1 MILLSV
7 AISIA
12 LVVTIALPI
21 AAVIWLNKKR
31 QVSWRVILYGAL
43 AYFIVQILMVFL
55 FGGFT
60 SLVEK
65 GDFNLSDR
73 GLKTL
78 QLAISVIFAGA
89 LGVFVR
95 WAGMKYV
102 KEDLDNLKSAYG
114 IGVGYGGIESLI
126 GVGLPLLMTFITMLR
141 HTNLDIASTPLDG
154 EMTAQIISLWEIKP
168 FVPLAGSVERL
179 AAMIMHI
186 TVTVLVLQV
195 FTHKRTP
202 WLAAAF
208 GLEIFVN
215 GIILGLAEAGVAYG
229 WVILVALLLMAGNL
243 FVLYRL
249 TSENLQVSSQEH
261 RDQDETTTPM
271 I

>member
-141 HTNLDIASTPLDG
+141 HTNLDIVSTTLDD
-154 EMTAQIISLWEIKP
+154 EMAAQIISLWEIKP
-168 FVPLAGSVERL
+168 FVPLG
-179 AAMIMHI
+179 H
-186 TVTVLVLQV
+186 
-195 FTHKRTP
+195 FH
-202 WLAAAF
+202 
-208 GLEIFVN
+208 
-215 GIILGLAEAGVAYG
+215 
-229 WVILVALLLMAGNL
+229 
-243 FVLYRL
+243 
-249 TSENLQVSSQEH
+249 
-261 RDQDETTTPM
+261 
-271 I
+271 